1 LLSQSIN
8 NKAIAAVIIGI
19 VLLVFSA
26 DKFVDGAAAAAKR
39 AGLPP
44 LLIGMLVIG
53 FGSSMPEMVIS
64 GLSASQGNS
73 GLALGNAFGSN
84 ITNIALILGLTA
96 AISPIR
102 VESSILRRELPLLAF
117 VTLTAAALLYVD
129 GALSRTD
136 GWLLIGLFVVIMAW
150 SIHAGVNNK
159 TDHLA
164 VMVEQELQ
172 APMSMAR
179 AITYVVFGLIL
190 LVISSQILVWGGVE
204 IARALGISDL
214 IIGLTVVAVGTSLP
228 ELAASIAAVRK
239 NEHDLAL
246 GNIIGSNLF
255 NTSIVI
261 GITGT
266 IGPTILE
273 PGILSR
279 DLPVLG
285 ILTAALFLM
294 GYAFRERTA
303 GIISRLEGVLLL
315 IAYLIY
321 NAGLVLAVINT
332 KS

>member
-1 LLSQSIN
+1 ML
-8 NKAIAAVIIGI
+8 AIAAVIIGI

-214 IIGLTVVAVGTSLP
+214 ISGLTGVAVGSSLP
-228 ELAASIAAVRK
+228 ELAASITAVRK

>member
-1 LLSQSIN
+1 ML
-8 NKAIAAVIIGI
+8 AIAAVIIGI

-150 SIHAGVNNK
+150 SIRAGVNNK

-228 ELAASIAAVRK
+228 GLAASIAAVRK

>member
-1 LLSQSIN
+1 ML
-8 NKAIAAVIIGI
+8 AIAAVIIGI

-294 GYAFRERTA
+294 GYAFRGRTV
-303 GIISRLEGVLLL
+303 GIITRFEGILLL
-315 IAYLIY
+315 IAYLTY

>member
-1 LLSQSIN
+1 ML
-8 NKAIAAVIIGI
+8 AIAAVIIGI

-172 APMSMAR
+172 VPMSMPR

>member
-1 LLSQSIN
+1 ML
-8 NKAIAAVIIGI
+8 AIAAVIIGI

-179 AITYVVFGLIL
+179 AITFVVFGLIL

>member
-1 LLSQSIN
+1 ML
-8 NKAIAAVIIGI
+8 AIAAVIIGI

-150 SIHAGVNNK
+150 SIRAGVNNK

>member
-1 LLSQSIN
+1 ML
-8 NKAIAAVIIGI
+8 AIAAVIIGI

-129 GALSRTD
+129 GALNRTD

-172 APMSMAR
+172 VPMSMPR

>member
-1 LLSQSIN
+1 ML
-8 NKAIAAVIIGI
+8 AIAAVIIGI

-150 SIHAGVNNK
+150 SIRAGVNNK

-172 APMSMAR
+172 VPMSMAR